1 MDDSALQTLLN
12 NLDTSR
18 SSLHGWLHFWTF
30 LVVLGVALEVVFVVK
45 EYIDQSHDFRRGIV
59 HPPERPSTM
68 LFVLGMLGAGL
79 VAMGV
84 AGELSVDVQAGK
96 VETEIRKANE
106 LRVALLSKEAGDAK
120 TSAEDAA
127 TAASRAKSVADAAV
141 IAAGKAQEKVEAVA
155 KRAEEVDNK
164 VTLTQFLVSARFIND
179 PKALTERLRQF
190 KGQSVILTSYIGDAE
205 GWGLC
210 TAILNI
216 AHSAEMNAT
225 DECGRASPTTPLV
238 SPMNVSGPNDD
249 IVLALAGTI
258 SRAGM
263 FGVSSGPF
271 GNAPKPSTLV
281 IFVGAKSPFMIG
293 QAQPVS
299 VPTKKQIKKQAAK
312 P

>member
-106 LRVALLSKEAGDAK
+106 LRVALLSKEAGDSK
-120 TSAEDAA
+120 TSADGAA
-127 TAASRAKSVADAAV
+127 LAASRAKASADEAKQKTDAV
-141 IAAGKAQEKVEAVA
+141 SK
-155 KRAEEVDNK
+155 
-164 VTLTQFLVSARFIND
+164 
-179 PKALTERLRQF
+179 
-190 KGQSVILTSYIGDAE
+190 QSD
-205 GWGLC
+205 
-210 TAILNI
+210 
-216 AHSAEMNAT
+216 
-225 DECGRASPTTPLV
+225 
-238 SPMNVSGPNDD
+238 
-249 IVLALAGTI
+249 
-258 SRAGM
+258 
-263 FGVSSGPF
+263 
-271 GNAPKPSTLV
+271 
-281 IFVGAKSPFMIG
+281 
-293 QAQPVS
+293 
-299 VPTKKQIKKQAAK
+299 
-312 P
+312 